1 MCLVDARETCWPG
14 PAGES
19 KGRRPRLCV
28 LGDQSAS
35 LTSSWSWHLQLASL
49 TNSIPLKGYI
59 AEDVQ
64 GVFGQRTKC
73 ALNFLCLE
81 LPCLPC
87 WSSAA
92 IFPVTRLWQAS
103 IICILPELLC
113 RDTQSD
119 GKMLQT
125 KATREYRHSRCKFKA
140 GHLLTLDVNTDL
152 VG

>member
-49 TNSIPLKGYI
+49 TNSTPLKGYI

-103 IICILPELLC
+103 IICILPELLWPSAWGQC
-113 RDTQSD
+113 
-119 GKMLQT
+119 KNNAMLRPLPTVKNAPARLASRT
-125 KATREYRHSRCKFKA
+125 KA
-140 GHLLTLDVNTDL
+140 GLLS
-152 VG
+152 